1 VSGDG
6 AFSGRRRT
14 GEGLLPFFAVL
25 RNERI
30 QTANG
35 KRQNSNGLQ
44 FADIS
49 NPKPF
54 AICHLPFELFLVFA
68 LKFRGLAYS
77 PARGI
82 DPRSRLRQLTD

>member
-54 AICHLPFELFLVFA
+54 AI
-68 LKFRGLAYS
+68 
-77 PARGI
+77 
-82 DPRSRLRQLTD
+82 